1 MNKHLLGKLFL
12 VLVLKYY
19 NYNEKKKFHQK
30 KRRRNKKLKRFVT
43 IYLYKRIKGLEVRYK

>member
-19 NYNEKKKFHQK
+19 NYNEKKIPSK
-30 KRRRNKKLKRFVT
+30 KREEIRSLKD
-43 IYLYKRIKGLEVRYK
+43 L